1 MSSLKSRF
9 KRNVLYQGS
18 AEGDKKIDENR
29 EIFIDSI
36 DSPSP
41 LKILSLN
48 IKIVDLIVHLQLAC
62 IDHLHIV
69 FSPEFCISHRLQC
82 SIIDLITA

>member
-48 IKIVDLIVHLQLAC
+48 IKIVDLIVHLQLASTIFISYFLPNSASL
-62 IDHLHIV
+62 IDYSVL
-69 FSPEFCISHRLQC
+69 
-82 SIIDLITA
+82 